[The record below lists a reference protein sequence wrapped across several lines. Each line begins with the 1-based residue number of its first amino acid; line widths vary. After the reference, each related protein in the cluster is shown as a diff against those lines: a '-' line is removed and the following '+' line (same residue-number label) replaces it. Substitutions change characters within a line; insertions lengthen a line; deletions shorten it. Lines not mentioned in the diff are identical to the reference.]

1 MQTYTRNQL
10 AAVCGI
16 SPQRIGQLVNEGI
29 LTRRADMTF
38 DFPEAVTEYI
48 RFAQHRR
55 SSDEPRADGLPSLR
69 ESQARKMA
77 MDADLSETKLAAVR
91 SESITLAEIRDR
103 DEKIKIAV
111 NRGLA
116 RLPDIALDL
125 AGMNPAQMKN
135 VLTDTCREILTEL
148 ADDKSE
154 LWK

>member
-1 MQTYTRNQL
+1 MTVSTADLTVILNLSRQRINQL
-10 AAVCGI
+10 TASKILNQI
-16 SPQRIGQLVNEGI
+16 SAGRYDQNQAITAYIN
-29 LTRRADMTF
+29 
-38 DFPEAVTEYI
+38 YI
-48 RFAQHRR
+48 RKDQ
-55 SSDEPRADGLPSLR
+55 DEPRADGLPSLR
-69 ESQARKMA
+69 ESHARKMA

-91 SESITLAEIRDR
+91 GESITLADIRDR

-111 NRGLA
+111 YRGFA

-135 VLTDTCREILTEL
+135 ILTDCCREILTEL